1 MTRVAFAAALLVLAT
16 VGLAVAGPLRRSVCT
31 DAASCSN
38 TVATVQVVAAPKPL
52 AVESATVALERP
64 KPLREIRPLRVA
76 ARVVKRL
83 IRPGFLRGCG

>member
-31 DAASCSN
+31 DASCSN
-38 TVATVQVVAAPKPL
+38 TVATVQVAAPKPL
-52 AVESATVALERP
+52 AFESATVALERP